1 MDGSFYEHQKVII
14 KNVIDNP
21 VRFEKE
27 IYKSRLWL
35 SDLEQD
41 KLCEWLEA
49 NYPQQYKQ
57 LLQNL
62 QFKHQT
68 NKLYMI
74 SA

>member
-1 MDGSFYEHQKVII
+1 MDGSFYEHQKAII
-14 KNVIDNP
+14 TNVIDNP
-21 VRFEKE
+21 SRFEKE

-35 SDLEQD
+35 TDSEQD

-49 NYPQQYKQ
+49 NYPEQYKQ

-68 NKLYMI
+68 NKAYMI